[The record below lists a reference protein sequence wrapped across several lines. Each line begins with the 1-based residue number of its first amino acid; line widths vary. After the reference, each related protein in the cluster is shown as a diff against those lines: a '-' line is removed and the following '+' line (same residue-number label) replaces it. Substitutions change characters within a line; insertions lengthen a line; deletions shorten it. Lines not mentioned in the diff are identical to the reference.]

1 MASEPES
8 GKTPKPSW
16 RARRR
21 RLAMGLATVLG
32 GTPRGFFIPYRYAA
46 DMPDR
51 AERTGYPALGERFAA
66 AEGAFAA
73 HLQAIDGYAP
83 DLEAIGAEAPPQPR
97 WKQEWF
103 PRLDAAAAYAT
114 VREAKPRR
122 LVEVGSGHSTRF
134 YFRAVKDGGL
144 ATRITAIDPAPRAD
158 VAALDIELFQA
169 TVQRAGLKPFADL
182 AAGDILSI
190 DSSHILMPGS
200 DVDLLFNEVLPHLP
214 AGVHVHIHDI
224 FLPWEYPESLVHGSR
239 FFWTEQYLLQAL
251 LAENARFEV
260 LFAAYFMARKHP
272 ELLREIFPEFDS
284 TPNLKSSFWIRRVG
298 KSV

>member
-8 GKTPKPSW
+8 GKTPKQSW

-32 GTPRGFFIPYRYAA
+32 GSPRGFFIPYRYAA

-182 AAGDILSI
+182 AAGDVLSI

-200 DVDLLFNEVLPHLP
+200 DVDLLFNEVLPRLP

-224 FLPWEYPESLVHGSR
+224 FLPDDYPPHWEWRGYNEQLAVGPLLTGGGFELRWSSHYVTTRMAETLKGTVVERLELPAEALESSLWLVKRG
-239 FFWTEQYLLQAL
+239 
-251 LAENARFEV
+251 
-260 LFAAYFMARKHP
+260 
-272 ELLREIFPEFDS
+272 
-284 TPNLKSSFWIRRVG
+284 
-298 KSV
+298 